1 MAFLLNTTQPYG
13 LPQQR
18 EIMKNIRHIKIRN
31 TAIAIVALAG
41 LAVAIT
47 ACSSNSST
55 DSATKDLDATIET
68 VADQPESANKVES
81 PAAVSSVSAKVESPT
96 ASSSALT
103 TATPSTASPST
114 ATPSTGAPA
123 SPEVDPSI
131 ETGETEAD
139 PSIETGETE
148 ADPSTE
154 APATATPDT
163 TTPDTT
169 TPDTATPDSTT
180 PATASPTI
188 PGIVLSPTISFVT
201 FAQVGANINTSI
213 LVEEAGLGRNDI
225 VSVEFTYTK
234 FGTER
239 TVTATKA
246 SSTTTSSLWLVES
259 LMLRVGSTVSIR
271 AIDSRGNSDDI
282 TKTVALSTAMG

>member
-1 MAFLLNTTQPYG
+1 
-13 LPQQR
+13 
-18 EIMKNIRHIKIRN
+18 MKNIRHINIRN

-41 LAVAIT
+41 LAVATT

-68 VADQPESANKVES
+68 VADQSESADKIGT
-81 PAAVSSVSAKVESPT
+81 PAASST
-96 ASSSALT
+96 R
-103 TATPSTASPST
+103 TPSTTTPST
-114 ATPSTGAPA
+114 ATPSTDTPA
-123 SPEVDPSI
+123 SPEDEPVVESA
-131 ETGETEAD
+131 ETEAD
-139 PSIETGETE
+139 
-148 ADPSTE
+148 
-154 APATATPDT
+154 T
-163 TTPDTT
+163 TVDVE
-169 TPDTATPDSTT
+169 
-180 PATASPTI
+180 TI

-201 FAQVGANINTSI
+201 FAQDGVNINTSI

-259 LMLRVGSTVSIR
+259 LMLRVGSTVKIH
-271 AIDSRGNSDDI
+271 AVDARGNSDDI
-282 TKTVALSTAMG
+282 TKTVVLSAALG